1 MQDDKTLQQHEQAIR
16 QRPQEATS
24 VASAAAQPPEIP
36 VQADVDWQETA
47 GRQVYASV
55 EGGIDEEETAGWQVA
70 LGAEEVEALRAGV
83 GKSVAEGR
91 KRMGGR
97 GEASEGEEGRKG
109 GVGLGGEGEEGEG
122 KPLGIEGE
130 AAVLVGGE
138 GGGEAGGESTGG
150 EVEEKR
156 GVGFGGEGVEGEGK
170 PLAIE
175 GEAAVLVGGE
185 GGAGGGGERW
195 DVPLVPDMPGVLS
208 LGDAMGGAKH
218 MAFSTWSA
226 AAAHTAAAD
235 TVSHR
240 TPLQLQAAVTSAAH
254 TAADTA
260 SAGTAAVGR
269 AAAGM
274 VGVDTNA
281 PPIGIPLGSSSLPTA
296 TDEAQMGAAALV
308 AGETAPERREQPD
321 RTEQPSSQ

>member
-175 GEAAVLVGGE
+175 GEAAVL
-185 GGAGGGGERW
+185 
-195 DVPLVPDMPGVLS
+195 
-208 LGDAMGGAKH
+208 AMI
-218 MAFSTWSA
+218 A

-240 TPLQLQAAVTSAAH
+240 TPLPLQAAVTSAAH

-308 AGETAPERREQPD
+308 AGETAPERREQPG